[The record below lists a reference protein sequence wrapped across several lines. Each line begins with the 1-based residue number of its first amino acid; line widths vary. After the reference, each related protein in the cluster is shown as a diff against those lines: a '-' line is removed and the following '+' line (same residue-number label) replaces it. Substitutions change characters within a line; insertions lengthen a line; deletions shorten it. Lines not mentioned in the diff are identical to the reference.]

1 MTPSFT
7 LIRTPRGR
15 LVLTLADGTV
25 HEGVQPVR
33 AFPLSA
39 PNEFLALVS
48 AAGKELVSIERLD
61 EAPEPVRA
69 LILEEL
75 APREF
80 MPKIL
85 AIEAVSTFA
94 TPSVWQI
101 STDRGPTSMT
111 LKAEEDI
118 RRIDRGRLLISDSHG
133 LQLMIDDPA
142 ALDARS
148 RRFLERFL

>member
-1 MTPSFT
+1 MTAAFK
-7 LIRTPRGR
+7 LERTARGR
-15 LVLTLADGTV
+15 LVLTLADGTT

-39 PNEFLALVS
+39 PTEFLALVS
-48 AAGKELVSIERLD
+48 TLGRELLAIDHLD
-61 EAPEPVRA
+61 DVPEPARS

-80 MPKIL
+80 MPRIL
-85 AIEAVSTFA
+85 AIESVSTFA
-94 TPSVWQI
+94 TPSVWEVR
-101 STDRGPTSMT
+101 TDRGKTSMT

-118 RRIDRGRLLISDSHG
+118 RRIDRGRLLINDSHG

-148 RRFLERFL
+148 RRFLERCL